1 MVLDMAG
8 FTPLRVPAW
17 VNVPAGALNHT
28 AVMRDRSALLLRSCS
43 TTPLAEQLSALQS
56 KMPACQAATYSLTQ
70 RPPQRPVGCDLLT
83 YPLCE
88 LPQ

>member
-43 TTPLAEQLSALQS
+43 TTPLAL
-56 KMPACQAATYSLTQ
+56 PGRY
-70 RPPQRPVGCDLLT
+70 LLT
-83 YPLCE
+83 YPEAAAAARRLRLTY
-88 LPQ
+88 LPVV